1 MQIRTSV
8 VDDKLSKWLR
18 SGFRLVQIYTSVVE
32 EEVTTMIWN
41 GFRLVQ
47 ICTSVVEKKN
57 ILIQIFC
64 FRLVQNCTSVVGQ
77 SRQNNQWYF
86 VIKHQTYFIDALIY
100 IYIIPF
106 SDTNVNRKWL
116 FYTKHF
122 YHLPS
127 FVLYTLYHLIIVNKS
142 VIFKNFFVYAFVHL
156 SRFYGIY
163 IMILAK

>member
-100 IYIIPF
+100 I
-106 SDTNVNRKWL
+106 
-116 FYTKHF
+116 
-122 YHLPS
+122 
-127 FVLYTLYHLIIVNKS
+127 LYHFQTQMSIES
-142 VIFKNFFVYAFVHL
+142 GYFTQSIFITSRPLFCIHYTTL
-156 SRFYGIY
+156 SSST
-163 IMILAK
+163 KV

>member
-1 MQIRTSV
+1 MQICTSVVGVRKSTSSSCRFRLVQIRTSV

-47 ICTSVVEKKN
+47 
-57 ILIQIFC
+57 
-64 FRLVQNCTSVVGQ
+64 NCTSVVGQ

-86 VIKHQTYFIDALIY
+86 VIKHQTYFIDAL